1 MVITISASSYEALH
15 FCCKQKFLKHILV
28 LVSYYCLGHIYM
40 VFVGCWMCVWLYPWY
55 TPRYKSGYVLTLL
68 RALVKKTRWV
78 SFWFL
83 IDVQLHISGWVIRI
97 SAIDQKEATRLD

>member
-15 FCCKQKFLKHILV
+15 FCRKQKFLKQILV
-28 LVSYYCLGHIYM
+28 LVSYYCLVYM
-40 VFVGCWMCVWLYPWY
+40 VLLGVGCVYGYYILGY

-68 RALVKKTRWV
+68 RALVKKNKMGELLV
-78 SFWFL
+78 SHPCAM
-83 IDVQLHISGWVIRI
+83 HISRWGIRI